1 MQIFIFRTM
10 TFLYMLARNVEQSKW
25 PAVGSGYTL
34 FCFHVMTK
42 IHIAVKGCVK
52 EFLKKE

>member
-1 MQIFIFRTM
+1 M
-10 TFLYMLARNVEQSKW
+10 TFLYMLARNVKQSKW

-34 FCFHVMTK
+34 CCFHVMTE
-42 IHIAVKGCVK
+42 IHIADKGCVK